1 MFCSFIMLQA
11 IGHCLESAQNHP
23 SILSVE
29 YIAKQQAIS
38 KFVSCFSDCF
48 YYASILT
55 APQHGILTDVVEF
68 FGQPHG
74 VLIFNLPLFIF
85 IYIYIHLRHTYLY
98 IYTYIYTCRHT
109 LRTSILPNMEIPVRR
124 TSRLER
130 PSKLRTWTAS
140 TQNKRKQRT

>member
-85 IYIYIHLRHTYLY
+85 IYIYTLTSHIPIHIYIYIHLQTY
-98 IYTYIYTCRHT
+98 T
-109 LRTSILPNMEIPVRR
+109 
-124 TSRLER
+124 
-130 PSKLRTWTAS
+130 
-140 TQNKRKQRT
+140 